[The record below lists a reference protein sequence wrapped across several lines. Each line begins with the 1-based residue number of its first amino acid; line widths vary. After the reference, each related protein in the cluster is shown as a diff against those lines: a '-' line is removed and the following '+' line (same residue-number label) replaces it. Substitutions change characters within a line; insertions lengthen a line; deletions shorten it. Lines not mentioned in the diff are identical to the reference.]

1 MACTTGT
8 GGDFRVLKKGG
19 LFLVLAAVLAM
30 VAGAG
35 IKLMPIF
42 SPDSDSIKQNVT
54 YDEKTGTINL
64 LVVGVDD
71 IPGEKTRRSDTVA
84 VASIDIDEKV
94 VRIISIPRDT
104 RVQIP
109 DKGWEKLNH
118 AFAYGGV
125 DLLKE
130 TIVNLL
136 GIPLHYHAIVNY
148 ESFPR
153 LVDLIGG
160 VDISVSKRL
169 RYTDRAGDLHIDIP
183 KGEQH
188 MDGETALQYVRFRH
202 DALGDIGRVERQ
214 QRFFRAVFEKI
225 KRPQMLAKIPE
236 ILKQGLELVD
246 TNMSVS
252 QAVQLVAYLKDIPSY
267 QMAIAMLPGRSA
279 YIADVS
285 YWIPDLSAASELLT
299 AMPSEGPVS
308 ADEKGKKQLDGL
320 SSPAPV
326 QEILEKIVE
335 PVVVLNGVGESGVAG
350 GASRQLQRI
359 GIDVAYVGNAR
370 HFDYQY
376 TSIRYPEKPAN
387 ASDSAEAL
395 AMLCDLPEEVVR
407 TDNDLENV
415 TIIFGKDYER
425 VLKHLEATNP

>member
-1 MACTTGT
+1 
-8 GGDFRVLKKGG
+8 
-19 LFLVLAAVLAM
+19 
-30 VAGAG
+30 
-35 IKLMPIF
+35 
-42 SPDSDSIKQNVT
+42 
-54 YDEKTGTINL
+54 
-64 LVVGVDD
+64 
-71 IPGEKTRRSDTVA
+71 
-84 VASIDIDEKV
+84 
-94 VRIISIPRDT
+94 
-104 RVQIP
+104 
-109 DKGWEKLNH
+109 
-118 AFAYGGV
+118 
-125 DLLKE
+125 
-130 TIVNLL
+130 
-136 GIPLHYHAIVNY
+136 
-148 ESFPR
+148 
-153 LVDLIGG
+153 
-160 VDISVSKRL
+160 
-169 RYTDRAGDLHIDIP
+169 
-183 KGEQH
+183 

-236 ILKQGLELVD
+236 ILKQGLELVE

-267 QMAIAMLPGRSA
+267 QMAIAVLPGRSA

-299 AMPSEGPVS
+299 AMPSEEQVS
-308 ADEKGKKQLDGL
+308 GDEKGQSRLDGL
-320 SSPAPV
+320 SSPVPV
-326 QEILEKIVE
+326 QEILEKIAE
-335 PVVVLNGVGESGVAG
+335 PVVVLNGVGKSGVAG

-359 GIDVAYVGNAR
+359 GIDVAYVGNAK

-407 TDNDLENV
+407 TDSDLENV

-425 VLKHLEATNP
+425 VLKHLEATKP